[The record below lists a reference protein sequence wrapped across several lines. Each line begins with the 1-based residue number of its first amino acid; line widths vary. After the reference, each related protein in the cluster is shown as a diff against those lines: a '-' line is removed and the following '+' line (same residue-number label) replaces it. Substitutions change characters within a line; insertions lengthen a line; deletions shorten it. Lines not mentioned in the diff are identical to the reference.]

1 MNENAQ
7 SVIDW
12 FTGAPLRI
20 LLILI
25 VALVLQKTASRA
37 ITRAINRIAEA
48 DLIPG
53 PNRSLERQR
62 ERARTAGSVLRST
75 SNATIWLITSTM
87 VLGQLGLDLGP
98 LVASAGVIGVA
109 LGLGAQT
116 IVRDVLS
123 GIFMLVEDQY
133 GVGDEINVLDVEGFV
148 ENVGLRITTVRD
160 KKGTLWYLRNGEI
173 LKVGNNSKKKR

>member
-62 ERARTAGSVLRST
+62 ERARTAGSVPRST

-123 GIFMLVEDQY
+123 GIFMLFEDQY
-133 GVGDEINVLDVEGFV
+133 GVGDEINVLDVEGVV

-173 LKVGNNSKKKR
+173 LKVGNKSKKKR